1 MILWMFFGFI
11 ESCLPNIV
19 RISSHHHVNVLE
31 DIFANVFWPADAYVI
46 LHHHKILDIGQE
58 DNRDAHFFQN
68 LLLVFQCV
76 EIMPSSRCVA
86 QCNMNVSSSHW
97 VVPVKMNR
105 GTTLHLL
112 THAEQKLA
120 GRITSQEKNPTQNS
134 GVVNSSAKVTNIFFE
149 FDLIFQICLTLM
161 TFGSTTFAQRNF
173 NALNELE
180 EASVAPIKSSK
191 SLVPIKLDFAPLKKW
206 STSVDRWRS
215 KSHHFRPKASSS
227 NNSSLEC
234 LTMFYTV
241 RILQQLWAIL

>member
-1 MILWMFFGFI
+1 MLK
-11 ESCLPNIV
+11 SC
-19 RISSHHHVNVLE
+19 H
-31 DIFANVFWPADAYVI
+31 
-46 LHHHKILDIGQE
+46 
-58 DNRDAHFFQN
+58 
-68 LLLVFQCV
+68 LL
-76 EIMPSSRCVA
+76 VA

-149 FDLIFQICLTLM
+149 FDLIFPFQICLTLM

-215 KSHHFRPKASSS
+215 KSHHFRPKASASS

>member
-1 MILWMFFGFI
+1 MIERYFL
-11 ESCLPNIV
+11 
-19 RISSHHHVNVLE
+19 
-31 DIFANVFWPADAYVI
+31 NVFWPDDAYVI
-46 LHHHKILDIGQE
+46 LHHHNILDIGQE

-149 FDLIFQICLTLM
+149 FDLIFPFQICLTLM

-215 KSHHFRPKASSS
+215 KSHHFRPKASASS